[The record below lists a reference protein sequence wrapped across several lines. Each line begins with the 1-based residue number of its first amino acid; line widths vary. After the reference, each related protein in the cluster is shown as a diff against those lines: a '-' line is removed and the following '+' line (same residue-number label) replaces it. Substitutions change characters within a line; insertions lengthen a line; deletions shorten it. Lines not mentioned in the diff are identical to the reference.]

1 MGLGST
7 LTHSIYATNG
17 KIKTAQGYF
26 SFKEKCELSA
36 LVAGDAR
43 LSGFDLGDIFSD
55 FLVVIWWV
63 GDYYCR
69 IYGSTVIFS
78 APKWTMITVLY

>member
-1 MGLGST
+1 MGLGSR
-7 LTHSIYATNG
+7 LPDSIYATNG

-36 LVAGDAR
+36 LLAGDAR

-55 FLVVIWWV
+55 CLVVV
-63 GDYYCR
+63 
-69 IYGSTVIFS
+69 
-78 APKWTMITVLY
+78 